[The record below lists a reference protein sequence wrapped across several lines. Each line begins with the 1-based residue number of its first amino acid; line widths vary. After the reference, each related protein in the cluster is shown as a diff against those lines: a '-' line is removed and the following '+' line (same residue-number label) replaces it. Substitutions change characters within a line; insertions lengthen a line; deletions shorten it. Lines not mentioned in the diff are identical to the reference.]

1 MTCVALGSKATFH
14 FQPSIDDIMDFK
26 GIRGEKA
33 RKIAKIEFDGE
44 HKKAEKEEISKIIIE
59 AEKEL
64 KIVNRKVQGDASEA
78 GLIKFVQPIMDLLE
92 TRAKYPVY
100 SFQGTDGNPQEA
112 MIPFSSE
119 IKFNMYIRDMRNRTA
134 GSKTDTPLMLVLK
147 GAPERIISRCSKI
160 LIEG

>member
-100 SFQGTDGNPQEA
+100 SF
-112 MIPFSSE
+112 
-119 IKFNMYIRDMRNRTA
+119 
-134 GSKTDTPLMLVLK
+134 
-147 GAPERIISRCSKI
+147 
-160 LIEG
+160 